1 MSSKVFNR
9 KRYGYL
15 RDFILNGINAN
26 KLNRSCITGNPGIG
40 KSYFGILMLVELI
53 KRNKSVLIDYEGF
66 ATRISPNGD
75 LLKVENNDR
84 HIDTTVYRQIAEK
97 KDVWCIIDS
106 VMPKFNHDLI
116 GKFIMA

>member
-1 MSSKVFNR
+1 M
-9 KRYGYL
+9 
-15 RDFILNGINAN
+15 A
-26 KLNRSCITGNPGIG
+26 
-40 KSYFGILMLVELI
+40 
-53 KRNKSVLIDYEGF
+53 
-66 ATRISPNGD
+66 RISPNGD

-116 GKFIMA
+116 GKFIMVSSLKKQFIERFTKAQKIEIFYMSPWEIGSI

>member
-1 MSSKVFNR
+1 MVIEGGEKWKALENIE
-9 KRYGYL
+9 
-15 RDFILNGINAN
+15 DNNNTGIYINEF
-26 KLNRSCITGNPGIG
+26 KGIG

-53 KRNKSVLIDYEGF
+53 
-66 ATRISPNGD
+66 NGT
-75 LLKVENNDR
+75 KNNDR